1 MSSKVRKAG
10 LAILAASLAF
20 AGGVYGVTSSAS
32 ADVVAQL
39 NGPALVADMGA
50 GWNLGNTLE
59 ANTNG
64 IPSETAWGNPVVT
77 QALIDR
83 VRASGFKTIRI
94 PVSYLGNIGAGPNYT
109 VDAAWLNRIQAVVD
123 YAHSRGLYVLINMH
137 GDGYKSV
144 TGSWLICDAADQ
156 TSIRDKYQKVWQ
168 QVATKFQSYNE
179 HLIFES
185 MNENFDG
192 QYGNPTQPCYSNI
205 NAYNQIFVDTVRR
218 TGGNNASRWLLVPG
232 WNTNIDHTVG
242 SGFVIPTDQ
251 NRSSSI
257 PAAEQRLMISVH
269 YYDPWDFAG
278 QEDGTITQWGAGAT
292 NPAKKSVWGQEDF
305 LDGQMKKVYDK
316 FVTRGYPVF
325 VGEYGSIDKTT
336 YDATNNRYRAD
347 YARAVVATAKKYGA
361 ATAYWDNG
369 WNGQHGF
376 GLFNRST
383 NTVTQQGIIDAI
395 MSGVGGSQPT
405 TPPTTTPT
413 TPPTTPPVTPPTT
426 TPPTTRPPTT
436 PPPTTPPTTSPGGA
450 CRVTSAVNA
459 WNTGLT
465 NSITITNTGTAAING
480 WTLAFTLAAGQTI
493 VSGWS
498 AGYAPTSGT
507 VTATNAGYNG
517 ALAPGGSAT
526 IGYQANHNGN
536 AAAPTGFR
544 LNGAT
549 CS

>member
-1 MSSKVRKAG
+1 MSSRVRRAG
-10 LAILAASLAF
+10 LAFLAATLAF
-20 AGGVYGVTSSAS
+20 TGAVYGVTRSAS

-39 NGPALVADMGA
+39 NGPQLVADMGA

-59 ANTNG
+59 ASNDGT
-64 IPSETAWGNPVVT
+64 PSETAWGNPTVT
-77 QALIDR
+77 QAFIDR

-94 PVSYLGNIGAGPNYT
+94 PVAYLNHIGAGPDYT
-109 VDAAWLNRIQAVVD
+109 VNTAWLTRIKEVVD

-156 TSIRDKYQKVWQ
+156 TTIRAKYQKVWQ
-168 QVATKFQSYNE
+168 QVATKFQGYND

-218 TGGNNASRWLLVPG
+218 TGGTNAARWLLVPG

-251 NRSSSI
+251 YRSSTI

-305 LDGQMKKVYDK
+305 LDGQMKKMRDT
-316 FVTRGYPVF
+316 FVTRGYPFF
-325 VGEYGSIDKTT
+325 VGEYGSVDKTT
-336 YDATNNRYRAD
+336 YDSTNNRYRAD
-347 YARAVVATAKKYGA
+347 FARAVVSTAKKYGG

-369 WNGQHGF
+369 WNGQHGL
-376 GLFNRST
+376 GLFNRSSA
-383 NTVTQQGIIDAI
+383 TVTQQGIIDAI
-395 MSGVGGSQPT
+395 MSGVGSQPSSS
-405 TPPTTTPT
+405 PS
-413 TPPTTPPVTPPTT
+413 
-426 TPPTTRPPTT
+426 
-436 PPPTTPPTTSPGGA
+436 TSPSTSPSSSPSASPSASPSTSPSASPSTNPGGGT
-450 CRVTSAVNA
+450 CRVSSTVSA

-465 NSITITNTGTAAING
+465 NSITITNTGTTAVNG
-480 WTLAFTLAAGQTI
+480 WTLAFTLAAGQSI
-493 VSGWS
+493 VGGWS
-498 AGYAPTSGT
+498 ASYSPSSGT
-507 VTATNAGYNG
+507 VSATNASYNG
-517 ALAPGGSAT
+517 TLAPGGSTT
-526 IGYQANHNGN
+526 IGYQANHTGN
-536 AAAPTGFR
+536 SAAPTGFK
-544 LNGAT
+544 LNGTA
-549 CS
+549 CN

>member
-1 MSSKVRKAG
+1 MRSQSRKAG
-10 LAILAASLAF
+10 LTLLAAVLAF
-20 AGGVYGVTSSAS
+20 GGAVYGVTRPAS

-39 NGPALVADMGA
+39 NGPQLVADMGA

-59 ANTNG
+59 ASNNG
-64 IPSETAWGNPVVT
+64 IPSETAWGNPTVT
-77 QALIDR
+77 QAFIDR

-94 PVSYLGNIGAGPNYT
+94 PVSYLGHIGSGPNYP
-109 VDAAWLNRIQAVVD
+109 VNAAWLTRIQEVVD
-123 YAHSRGLYVLINMH
+123 YAYSRGLYVLINMH
-137 GDGYKSV
+137 GDGYKTVS
-144 TGSWLICDAADQ
+144 GSWLICDAADQ
-156 TSIRDKYQKVWQ
+156 TTIKDKYQKVWQ
-168 QVATKFQSYNE
+168 QIATRFQSYNE

-218 TGGNNASRWLLVPG
+218 TGGTNASRWLLVPG

-242 SGFVIPTDQ
+242 TGFVLPTDQ

-257 PAAEQRLMISVH
+257 PANEQRIMISVH

-292 NPAKKSVWGQEDF
+292 NPAKKSVWGQEDY
-305 LDGQMKKVYDK
+305 LDGQLKKMYDK

-336 YDATNNRYRAD
+336 YDSTNNRYRTD

-376 GLFNRST
+376 GLFNRSSA
-383 NTVTQQGIIDAI
+383 TVTQQGIIDAI
-395 MSGVGGSQPT
+395 MSAAGGSQPT
-405 TPPTTTPT
+405 TQPTTPT
-413 TPPTTPPVTPPTT
+413 TPPTTPT
-426 TPPTTRPPTT
+426 TPPVTT
-436 PPPTTPPTTSPGGA
+436 PPPTSPGGTST
-450 CRVTSAVNA
+450 CRVSSTVNA

-465 NSITITNTGTAAING
+465 TNITITNTGTTTING
-480 WTLAFTLAAGQTI
+480 WTLTFTLAAGQTI

-498 AGYAPTSGT
+498 AGYSPTSGT
-507 VTATNAGYNG
+507 VTATNASYNG
-517 ALAPGGSAT
+517 TLAPGGSAS
-526 IGYQANHNGN
+526 IGYQASHTGN
-536 AAAPTGFR
+536 AAVPTGFR
-544 LNGAT
+544 LNGTT

>member
-1 MSSKVRKAG
+1 MRSRVRKAG
-10 LAILAASLAF
+10 LAFVAAALTF
-20 AGGVYGVTSSAS
+20 AGTAYGVTRPAA
-32 ADVVAQL
+32 ADVTPRL
-39 NGPALVADMGA
+39 NASQLVADMGA
-50 GWNLGNTLE
+50 GWNLGNSLE
-59 ANTNG
+59 ANSNG
-64 IPSETAWGNPVVT
+64 VPSETAWGNPVVT

-83 VRASGFKTIRI
+83 VRAAGFKTIRI
-94 PVSYLGNIGAGPNYT
+94 PVSYLGHIGAGPNYT
-109 VDAAWLNRIQAVVD
+109 VDAAWLSRIQQVVD
-123 YAHSRGLYVLINMH
+123 YAHGRGLYVLINMH
-137 GDGYKSV
+137 GDGFKSV
-144 TGSWLICDAADQ
+144 AGSWLICDAADQ
-156 TSIRDKYQKVWQ
+156 TTVRDKYQKVWQ
-168 QVATKFQSYNE
+168 QIATRFSGYNDR
-179 HLIFES
+179 LIFES

-218 TGGNNASRWLLVPG
+218 TGGVNASRWLLVPG

-251 NRSSSI
+251 YRSSSV

-305 LDGQMKKVYDK
+305 LDGQLKKVYDK

-336 YDATNNRYRAD
+336 YDAASNRYRAD

-376 GLFNRST
+376 GLFDRSSG
-383 NTVTQQGIIDAI
+383 TVTQQGIIDAI
-395 MSGVGGSQPT
+395 MSGVGG
-405 TPPTTTPT
+405 TPPS
-413 TPPTTPPVTPPTT
+413 TPPPSN
-426 TPPTTRPPTT
+426 PTT
-436 PPPTTPPTTSPGGA
+436 PPPSNPTTPPPSNPGGNGT
-450 CRVTSAVNA
+450 CRVTSTVSA
-459 WNTGLT
+459 WNNGLT
-465 NSITITNTGTAAING
+465 NNITVTNTGTATVTG
-480 WTLAFTLAAGQTI
+480 WALAFTLPAGQAI

-498 AGYAPTSGT
+498 AGYAPASGA

-517 ALAPGGSAT
+517 TLAPGGSTT
-526 IGYQANHNGN
+526 IGYQASHTGN

-544 LNGAT
+544 LNGTA
-549 CS
+549 CN

>member
-1 MSSKVRKAG
+1 MKSRLRKAG
-10 LAILAASLAF
+10 LAFLAASMAF
-20 AGGVYGVTSSAS
+20 AGTVYGVTRAS
-32 ADVVAQL
+32 ADVVATL
-39 NGPALVADMGA
+39 NASQLVADMGA
-50 GWNLGNTLE
+50 GWNLGNSLE
-59 ANTNG
+59 ASNNG
-64 IPSETAWGNPVVT
+64 VPSETAWGNPVVT

-109 VDAAWLNRIQAVVD
+109 VNAAWLARIKEVVD
-123 YAHSRGLYVLINMH
+123 YAHGRGLYVLINMH
-137 GDGYKSV
+137 GDGYKTV

-156 TSIRDKYQKVWQ
+156 TTVKDKYQKVWQ
-168 QVATKFQSYNE
+168 QVATTFQGYND

-218 TGGNNASRWLLVPG
+218 TGGNNASRWLLTPG

-242 SGFVIPTDQ
+242 SGFVLPTDQ
-251 NRSSSI
+251 YRSSSI
-257 PAAEQRLMISVH
+257 PASEQRIMISVH

-292 NPAKKSVWGQEDF
+292 NPAKKSTWGQEDF
-305 LDGQMKKVYDK
+305 MDGQLKKMYDK

-336 YDATNNRYRAD
+336 YDSANNRYRAD
-347 YARAVVATAKKYGA
+347 YARTLVATAKKYGA

-376 GLFNRST
+376 GLFNRSSA
-383 NTVTQQGIIDAI
+383 TVTQQGIIDAI
-395 MSGVGGSQPT
+395 MGAVGGGQPT
-405 TPPTTTPT
+405 TPPAT
-413 TPPTTPPVTPPTT
+413 TPPATTPPAT
-426 TPPTTRPPTT
+426 TPPATT
-436 PPPTTPPTTSPGGA
+436 PPATTPPAGNGT
-450 CRVTSAVNA
+450 CRVSNAVNA
-459 WNTGLT
+459 WNSGLT
-465 NSITITNTGTAAING
+465 NTVTITNTGTAAVNG
-480 WTLAFTLAAGQTI
+480 WSLVFTLAAGQTI
-493 VSGWS
+493 VSGWN

-507 VTATNAGYNG
+507 VTASNVSYNG
-517 ALAPGGSAT
+517 TLAPGAST
-526 IGYQANHNGN
+526 SIGYQANHTGN
-536 AAAPTGFR
+536 AAAPSGFR
-544 LNGAT
+544 LNGVA

>member
-1 MSSKVRKAG
+1 MSSRARRAG
-10 LAILAASLAF
+10 LACLAATLAF
-20 AGGVYGVTSSAS
+20 AGTFYGVTRPAS
-32 ADVVAQL
+32 ADVTAQL
-39 NGPALVADMGA
+39 SAPQLVADMGA

-59 ANTNG
+59 ANSNG

-83 VRASGFKTIRI
+83 VRAAGFKTIRI
-94 PVSYLGNIGAGPNYT
+94 PVSYLGHIGAGPNYT
-109 VDAAWLNRIQAVVD
+109 VNATWLNRIQQVVD
-123 YAHSRGLYVLINMH
+123 YAYNRGLYVLINMH

-144 TGSWLICDAADQ
+144 SGSWLICDAADQ
-156 TSIRDKYQKVWQ
+156 ATIRDKYQKVWQ
-168 QVATKFQSYNE
+168 QVASRFQSYND

-218 TGGNNASRWLLVPG
+218 TGGTNASRWLLVPG

-242 SGFVIPTDQ
+242 SGFVLPTDQ

-257 PAAEQRLMISVH
+257 PAGEQRIMISVH

-305 LDGQMKKVYDK
+305 LDGQMKKVYDR
-316 FVTRGYPVF
+316 FVTRGHPVF
-325 VGEYGSIDKTT
+325 VGEYGSIDKST
-336 YDATNNRYRAD
+336 YDSASNRYRAD

-376 GLFNRST
+376 GVFDRNSV
-383 NTVTQQGIIDAI
+383 TVTQQGIIDAI
-395 MSGVGGSQPT
+395 MSAVGGSQPS
-405 TPPTTTPT
+405 TPASPSTSPSTSPS
-413 TPPTTPPVTPPTT
+413 PSASPSPSPS
-426 TPPTTRPPTT
+426 
-436 PPPTTPPTTSPGGA
+436 TSPGGTGT
-450 CRVTSAVNA
+450 CRISSAVNA

-465 NSITITNTGTAAING
+465 NSITITNTGSTAVNG
-480 WTLAFTLAAGQTI
+480 WSLTFTLPAGQTI
-493 VSGWS
+493 VGGWN
-498 AGYAPTSGT
+498 AGYSPASGA

-517 ALAPGGSAT
+517 TLAPGGSAT
-526 IGYQANHNGN
+526 IGYQANHTGN
-536 AAAPTGFR
+536 AGAPTGFR
-544 LNGAT
+544 LNGSV